1 MYILLL
7 QTVCGCIGQMD
18 TKPGLSVK
26 IEVDRSI
33 EGRNK
38 KVERGSGGLAYC

>member
-1 MYILLL
+1 
-7 QTVCGCIGQMD
+7 MD

-33 EGRNK
+33 DSEGRTK
-38 KVERGSGGLAYC
+38 KVERGSGGLAYR